1 MTRSQND
8 GDSLLRLGNITL
20 DRSTFELSSPT
31 GSFRLANKEFQMLE
45 LLMCNPRH
53 LISTERFPEKI
64 WGYDAKAE
72 VSVVWVYI
80 SFVATAMLAVFI
92 VLASMLGLI
101 NFLNYRNIINSTD
114 EILELLAVN
123 EGTFPK
129 EFDSDNI
136 GNGFLGFS
144 SPEIPYESRYF
155 SVQLDPDG
163 VLLLVDIDQI
173 AAIDEDTAVSYAQ
186 EAMGS
191 PNDRGF
197 ISTYQYLKRSS
208 QDGTSIIFLGC
219 GRNLSTLRA
228 FFLLSI
234 LGGLGGFLL
243 TFLVVLL
250 LSGRILKPVAE
261 SYSRQKRFIT
271 DAGHEIKTPLTI
283 IGADTTLLEMEWGE
297 NEWLTDIQKQITR
310 LTELTN
316 ELIYLSKMEEDRQI
330 PMIVFP
336 LSDRRFHAGGT
347 ISSDYGISACRCF
360 PNERRYFMSPE
371 EFYGKAYP
379 QLRLAQEHLLALISS
394 YPEKEDAVSGI
405 RQIES
410 CCSRIKSPESMAG
423 KLRRMGLSPTA
434 YNALTQVHDAL
445 GLRVICSFTDD
456 IYRVAR
462 WLEKQ
467 EELEVIKIKDYLAF
481 PKPNG
486 YRSYHMIIKVKE
498 GPERE

>member
-379 QLRLAQEHLLALISS
+379 QLRLAQERLLALISS
-394 YPEKEDAVSGI
+394 YPEKEGSRCSGSA
-405 RQIES
+405 RHLLFYGRHLQGG
-410 CCSRIKSPESMAG
+410 PLAG
-423 KLRRMGLSPTA
+423 KTGRAGGNKNQGLS
-434 YNALTQVHDAL
+434 
-445 GLRVICSFTDD
+445 G
-456 IYRVAR
+456 
-462 WLEKQ
+462 
-467 EELEVIKIKDYLAF
+467 F
-481 PKPNG
+481 PKAKWLPELPHDYKSKG
-486 YRSYHMIIKVKE
+486 GSRSGSDRRNSDPDHRPGLLGQPGTSDQI
-498 GPERE
+498 

>member
-1 MTRSQND
+1 MIRK
-8 GDSLLRLGNITL
+8 LRV
-20 DRSTFELSSPT
+20 
-31 GSFRLANKEFQMLE
+31 K
-45 LLMCNPRH
+45 
-53 LISTERFPEKI
+53 
-64 WGYDAKAE
+64 
-72 VSVVWVYI
+72 
-80 SFVATAMLAVFI
+80 FVATAMLAVFI

-191 PNDRGF
+191 SNDRGF
-197 ISTYQYLKRSS
+197 ISTYRYLKRSS
-208 QDGTSIIFLGC
+208 QDGTSIIFLDC

-250 LSGRILKPVAE
+250 LSGLILKPVAE

-336 LSDRRFHAGGT
+336 LSDLVQETLTSFQSLAATQGKLFQAQIQPLLSLRGDEKSIRQLITILLDNAVKYSPKGGT
-347 ISSDYGISACRCF
+347 VSVSLNRQGKNLKLAVRNTAETISKENLPHLFERFYRGDPSRNSGNSGYGI
-360 PNERRYFMSPE
+360 
-371 EFYGKAYP
+371 
-379 QLRLAQEHLLALISS
+379 
-394 YPEKEDAVSGI
+394 
-405 RQIES
+405 
-410 CCSRIKSPESMAG
+410 
-423 KLRRMGLSPTA
+423 GLSIAKAITEA
-434 YNALTQVHDAL
+434 HRGRIAASMQD
-445 GLRVICSFTDD
+445 
-456 IYRVAR
+456 
-462 WLEKQ
+462 E
-467 EELEVIKIKDYLAF
+467 
-481 PKPNG
+481 
-486 YRSYHMIIKVKE
+486 RSLQITVSLPAAASQTKGGIL
-498 GPERE
+498 